1 LAIFGTA
8 LLLASL
14 DFALLTL
21 DIESISNES
30 YHQFQSELRTFSIA
44 LLASNVRTYAFLK
57 NKVVNAIFSLPSL
70 N

>member
-1 LAIFGTA
+1 
-8 LLLASL
+8 
-14 DFALLTL
+14 LLTL